1 MPLRN
6 PSKWHFCR
14 KLKKEGPSSLTEKP
28 QKGII
33 IKYKVRKNADLE
45 SEDVHHE

>member
-6 PSKWHFCR
+6 SSKWHFLR
-14 KLKKEGPSSLTEKP
+14 KLKKGLHSSLTEKAP
-28 QKGII
+28 KGII
-33 IKYKVRKNADLE
+33 IHYKERKNADLE